1 MWCSF
6 EPCVW
11 DRKKRKLN
19 QKFHSDFRF
28 THINFFFSKMKS
40 VQFHYKTVQKLLTL
54 IRNERWNKTEKY
66 PKCFQ
71 LKTISNLQK
80 QAVALSFFVSVDSP
94 FFRCCFRYL
103 NEQSE
108 IRTSPPY
115 GVYVYLCIVRNCQLN
130 YMKMPSCFL
139 FIEALELCAIS
150 QSFSISLALLGD
162 ESKLNFTSTR
172 FNQRTGKIPCK
183 KASINSFNDSNLPN
197 FCSVDSK
204 WILFWDGNFFFHPLF
219 CFCTHCKSFPIEPY
233 HHW

>member
-1 MWCSF
+1 MRDEIKPKNIPNVFNSK
-6 EPCVW
+6 PY
-11 DRKKRKLN
+11 RIHKSKLLL
-19 QKFHSDFRF
+19 SL
-28 THINFFFSKMKS
+28 FFS
-40 VQFHYKTVQKLLTL
+40 
-54 IRNERWNKTEKY
+54 
-66 PKCFQ
+66 
-71 LKTISNLQK
+71 
-80 QAVALSFFVSVDSP
+80 VAVDSP

-183 KASINSFNDSNLPN
+183 KASINSFNNSNLRN
-197 FCSVDSK
+197 FSSADSK
-204 WILFWDGNFFFHPLF
+204 WILFWDGVLFPPVVLVLHTLQKFSNWTTSSLINIRWHFQFPVSHFSNREKKERRKPSLVSVWIGFTKNSSLDFRNQLIKGQKNF
-219 CFCTHCKSFPIEPY
+219 
-233 HHW
+233 

>member
-1 MWCSF
+1 MRDEIKPKNIQNVFNSK
-6 EPCVW
+6 PY
-11 DRKKRKLN
+11 RIYKSKLLLYL
-19 QKFHSDFRF
+19 
-28 THINFFFSKMKS
+28 FFFCLCRFS
-40 VQFHYKTVQKLLTL
+40 
-54 IRNERWNKTEKY
+54 
-66 PKCFQ
+66 
-71 LKTISNLQK
+71 
-80 QAVALSFFVSVDSP
+80 

-108 IRTSPPY
+108 IRTSSPY

-197 FCSVDSK
+197 FYSVDSK
-204 WILFWDGNFFFHPLF
+204 WILFWDGIFFIHPLF
-219 CFCTHCKSFPIEPY
+219 FFCTHCKSFPIEPH

>member
-1 MWCSF
+1 MFSTQNHIEFTKASCCS
-6 EPCVW
+6 
-11 DRKKRKLN
+11 
-19 QKFHSDFRF
+19 
-28 THINFFFSKMKS
+28 I
-40 VQFHYKTVQKLLTL
+40 
-54 IRNERWNKTEKY
+54 
-66 PKCFQ
+66 
-71 LKTISNLQK
+71 
-80 QAVALSFFVSVDSP
+80 SFFCRCRFS

-183 KASINSFNDSNLPN
+183 KASINSFNNSNHRN
-197 FCSVDSK
+197 FSSANSK
-204 WILFWDGNFFFHPLF
+204 
-219 CFCTHCKSFPIEPY
+219 
-233 HHW
+233 